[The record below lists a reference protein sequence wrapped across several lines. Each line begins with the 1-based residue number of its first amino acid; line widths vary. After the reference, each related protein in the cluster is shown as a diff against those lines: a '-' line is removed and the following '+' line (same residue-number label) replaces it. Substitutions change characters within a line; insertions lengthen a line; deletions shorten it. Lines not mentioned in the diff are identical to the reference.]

1 MKQPTKAQLETFVD
15 FAYHQHK
22 AESWD
27 RHAATAL
34 VKDNDHDEYVYR
46 SHVAYKEAFVA
57 VNIARDEL
65 GMTNKQIDKCCHLL
79 ICWAEAHEE
88 IIAAKALGKA
98 VS

>member
-34 VKDNDHDEYVYR
+34 VKDDDYDEYARR
-46 SHVAYKEAFVA
+46 SRISYGHAFIA

-65 GMTNKQIDKCCHLL
+65 GMTDEQIDKCYHLL
-79 ICWAEAHEE
+79 IVWANAHKELV
-88 IIAAKALGKA
+88 AA
-98 VS
+98 